1 MSRRS
6 QDDEV
11 INFTP
16 ESGFTIESLAA
27 TVVQMMR
34 ELDMDA
40 CVNLPDRVVLEIEK
54 ECTAKEIIAGYKKF
68 IARKIKSRTPS
79 NKNEKEPVTTK

>member
-1 MSRRS
+1 MSHH
-6 QDDEV
+6 QNDEEEV

-16 ESGFTIESLAA
+16 KPAFTIESLAS
-27 TVVQMMR
+27 TVIQMMR

-40 CVNLPDRVVLEIEK
+40 CINLPDNVVLEIDK

-68 IARKIKSRTPS
+68 IARKLKSSMPS
-79 NKNEKEPVTTK
+79 NKNEKS

>member
-1 MSRRS
+1 MSRCR

-11 INFTP
+11 ITLTP
-16 ESGFTIESLAA
+16 ESGFSIESLAS
-27 TVVQMMR
+27 TVIQMMR

-40 CVNLPDRVVLEIEK
+40 CINLSDNVVLEIDK

-68 IARKIKSRTPS
+68 IARKLKSSMPS
-79 NKNEKEPVTTK
+79 NKNEKS